1 MITIPIKDKE
11 TEAQTNQVL
20 SIFGDSTCI
29 NRIQTQL
36 SNSSFFA
43 LNNYNQSKIFSEVLV
58 LITRS

>member
-20 SIFGDSTCI
+20 SKVGDSTCI

-36 SNSSFFA
+36 LNSSFFA